1 MDLIVDRVPLSYRL
15 RSRPDSPFPVSAAE
29 VDGVAMTL
37 GVAHA
42 VTLDAHS
49 RPKVVVDWKSDVAS
63 ATEVVAG

>member
-1 MDLIVDRVPLSYRL
+1 M
-15 RSRPDSPFPVSAAE
+15 
-29 VDGVAMTL
+29 AMTL
-37 GVAHA
+37 GIAHT